1 MPRDTQQTTSP
12 HAGMSFAQ
20 FVALIAAMMA
30 TNALAIDSMLPA
42 LPQISASLG
51 LTADNQ
57 RQWVIT
63 AYLLGFGAAQIAYG
77 SLADRYGRKP
87 VLLTGLVLYV
97 LFSLAC
103 ALTTSFEMLL
113 AARALTGV
121 GAAATRVLS
130 VSIVRDCYSGRR
142 MAQVMSLSFIV
153 FLAVPIIAPS
163 IGQAIVLVAPWRW
176 IFGVMAVFGAA
187 VIAWTALKLP
197 ETLHPEDRTPISP
210 KAILG
215 AFRTALTDRVAMG
228 YTIAATLVLA
238 GLFGFINSA
247 QQVFVDALGAGEWFT
262 LIFAGIAGGI
272 ALASLVNAR
281 IVERLGMRKV
291 SHAARSAS
299 SPSPACT
306 PSSPTPTTRRS
317 GPSPCCRAG

>member
-1 MPRDTQQTTSP
+1 MPKDTQQKTSPETSP
-12 HAGMSFAQ
+12 HPGMGFAQ
-20 FVALIAAMMA
+20 FVALIAAMMP

-42 LPQISASLG
+42 LPQISQSLG

-87 VLLTGLVLYV
+87 VLLVGLVLYV
-97 LFSLAC
+97 IFSIAC

-153 FLAVPIIAPS
+153 FLAVPILAPS

-176 IFGVMAVFGAA
+176 IFGVMA
-187 VIAWTALKLP
+187 L
-197 ETLHPEDRTPISP
+197 S
-210 KAILG
+210 
-215 AFRTALTDRVAMG
+215 
-228 YTIAATLVLA
+228 
-238 GLFGFINSA
+238 
-247 QQVFVDALGAGEWFT
+247 
-262 LIFAGIAGGI
+262 LIHI
-272 ALASLVNAR
+272 
-281 IVERLGMRKV
+281 
-291 SHAARSAS
+291 
-299 SPSPACT
+299 
-306 PSSPTPTTRRS
+306 
-317 GPSPCCRAG
+317 